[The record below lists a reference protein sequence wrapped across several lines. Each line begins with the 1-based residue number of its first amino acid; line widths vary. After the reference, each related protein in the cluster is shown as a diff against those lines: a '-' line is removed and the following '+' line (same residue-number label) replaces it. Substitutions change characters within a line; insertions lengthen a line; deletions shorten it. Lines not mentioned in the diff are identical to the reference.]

1 MNRTILI
8 TGASSGFGLET
19 AKRFATEGDRLV
31 LVARREDKLRA
42 LVSELSAQVPCHTV
56 TLDVQNRDEVFEKLG
71 SLPNEFSEI
80 DVLVNNAGLAVGLAP
95 VQEGDVDDWERMIDT
110 NIKGLIYVTR
120 AVLPGMIKRG
130 RGHVINIGSTA
141 GSIPYPGGNVYGG
154 TKAFV
159 EQFTKNLHCDVHGT
173 GVRVT
178 NIAPGLAETEFS
190 VVRFKGDTAAAKKV
204 YEGTQPLTA
213 EDIAESVVW
222 VTNQPAHVN
231 VNLVEMMPTCQS
243 WGMFR
248 VKRE

>member
-120 AVLPGMIKRG
+120 AILPGMIKRG

-190 VVRFKGDTAAAKKV
+190 VVRFKGDMEAAKKV
-204 YEGTQPLTA
+204 YQGTQPLLA
-213 EDIAESVVW
+213 EDIADAVVW
-222 VTNQPAHVN
+222 VANQPVHVN

-248 VKRE
+248 VKRD

>member
-80 DVLVNNAGLAVGLAP
+80 DVLVNNAGLALGLSP

>member
-80 DVLVNNAGLAVGLAP
+80 DVLVNNAGLAVGLSP

-120 AVLPGMIKRG
+120 AVLPGMIKRA